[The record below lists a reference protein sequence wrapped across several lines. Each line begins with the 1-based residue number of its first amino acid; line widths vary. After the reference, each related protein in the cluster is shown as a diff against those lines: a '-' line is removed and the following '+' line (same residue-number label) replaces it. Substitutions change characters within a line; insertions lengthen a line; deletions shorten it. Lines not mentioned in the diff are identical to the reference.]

1 MFKELLKKYLK
12 LKGINQLELAN
23 ITGDTQQSISEFLN
37 NKSNPQK
44 KTKEKFFSKLEG
56 FKDFY
61 DNIESE
67 NKENLDNKYIDKI
80 TLKIIE
86 NEDLFLKNKNFSNWL
101 ELKLVKREIKVH
113 EAYAKRDKENSK
125 KRD

>member
-113 EAYAKRDKENSK
+113 EAYAKRDKEISK